1 MFLVRVL
8 LLGACSSSMAN
19 CQNLCERVG
28 FFEVLVRV
36 PLRVGARG
44 LLHRGAR
51 PLPLRLPADGED
63 ASRRRHFGLG
73 ARARGRRR
81 LGCGQLVASVFW
93 ALDKEYDEE

>member
-1 MFLVRVL
+1 M
-8 LLGACSSSMAN
+8 
-19 CQNLCERVG
+19 
-28 FFEVLVRV
+28 RV

-81 LGCGQLVASVFW
+81 LGCGQLVASVYW
-93 ALDKEYDEE
+93 ALDKEYYEE